1 LKGDFIEIVFVSDS
15 IINKVNVKGNSTV
28 VMEIDSG
35 RYYNQIGGKDIVAH
49 FSNNDIYRTDVKGNA
64 RTIFFPEDTENTD
77 STLVIKRLG
86 MNRVFASDLR
96 IDIDSNEVEGLSYI
110 DKPDGVFYPM
120 NQIKVEEQFIQGFK
134 WLIAQR
140 PKVWRE
146 ILE

>member
-1 LKGDFIEIVFVSDS
+1 
-15 IINKVNVKGNSTV
+15 
-28 VMEIDSG
+28 
-35 RYYNQIGGKDIVAH
+35 
-49 FSNNDIYRTDVKGNA
+49 
-64 RTIFFPEDTENTD
+64 
-77 STLVIKRLG
+77 